1 MGEEEE
7 MREIFFY
14 LFAFLSVAFAV
25 ISVTHRNVIKGGIA
39 LLSSFVSLGAVYFTA
54 GAEFIGI
61 VQVIVYG
68 GAIVVL
74 YLFALMTMNLK
85 SFGKE
90 PLRTLSLAVG
100 GAVSLVL
107 LVSVLYAGYK
117 FYGGAVT
124 AGISGAKEIALPLF
138 YRFLLPFEVVSVLLL
153 VATVGAVA
161 VGRREE

>member
-7 MREIFFY
+7 MREVFFY

-25 ISVTHRNVIKGGIA
+25 VSVTHRNVIKGGLS
-39 LLSSFVSLGAVYFTA
+39 LLASFVALGAVYFTA

-74 YLFALMTMNLK
+74 YLFALMTMDLK

-90 PLRTLSLAVG
+90 PLRTVSLAVG
-100 GAVSLVL
+100 GAVSLFL
-107 LVSVLYAGYK
+107 LLSILYAGYS
-117 FYGGAVT
+117 FYEGSVPAT
-124 AGISGAKEIALPLF
+124 ISGAKELALPLF

>member
-1 MGEEEE
+1 
-7 MREIFFY
+7 MREVFFY

-25 ISVTHRNVIKGGIA
+25 ISVTHKNVIKGGVS
-39 LLSSFVSLGAVYFTA
+39 LLASFVSLGAVYFTA

-74 YLFALMTMNLK
+74 YLFALMTMDLK

-90 PLRTLSLAVG
+90 PLRALSLVSGGAISLLVFLAVIYG
-100 GAVSLVL
+100 GIKFSSGGIHGAVS
-107 LVSVLYAGYK
+107 
-117 FYGGAVT
+117 
-124 AGISGAKEIALPLF
+124 GAKDIALPLF

>member
-1 MGEEEE
+1 VGEEEE
-7 MREIFFY
+7 MREVFFY
-14 LFAFLSVAFAV
+14 LFAALSVAFAV
-25 ISVTHRNVIKGGIA
+25 ISVTHKNVIKGGLS
-39 LLSSFVSLGAVYFTA
+39 LLASFVALGAVYFTS

-74 YLFALMTMNLK
+74 YLFALMTMDLK

-90 PLRTLSLAVG
+90 PIRALSLAVG
-100 GAVSLVL
+100 GAVSLIL
-107 LVSVLYAGYK
+107 FISVLYAGYK
-117 FYGGAVT
+117 FYGGSLPAK
-124 AGISGAKEIALPLF
+124 ISGAEEIALPLF
-138 YRFLLPFEVVSVLLL
+138 YRFLLPFEIVSVLLL

>member
-1 MGEEEE
+1 
-7 MREIFFY
+7 MREVFFY

-25 ISVTHRNVIKGGIA
+25 ISVTHKNVIKGGVS
-39 LLSSFVSLGAVYFTA
+39 LLASFVSLGAVYFTA

-74 YLFALMTMNLK
+74 YLFALMTMDLK

-90 PLRTLSLAVG
+90 PLRTLSVAVG
-100 GAVSLVL
+100 GAISLIL
-107 LVSVLYAGYK
+107 FASILYAGYK
-117 FYGGAVT
+117 FYSSGIT
-124 AGISGAKEIALPLF
+124 AGISGAEEIALPLF

>member
-7 MREIFFY
+7 MREVFFY
-14 LFAFLSVAFAV
+14 LFAFLSVAFAIV
-25 ISVTHRNVIKGGIA
+25 SVTHRNIIKGGLS
-39 LLSSFVSLGAVYFTA
+39 LLASFVALGAVYFTA

-74 YLFALMTMNLK
+74 YLFALMTMDLK

-90 PLRTLSLAVG
+90 PLR
-100 GAVSLVL
+100 AVSLAAGGAISLFL
-107 LVSVLYAGYK
+107 LFSVLYAGYR
-117 FYGGAVT
+117 FYGGSIPAAV
-124 AGISGAKEIALPLF
+124 SGAKELALPLF